1 MLLQLT
7 IQNYTIISEL
17 SISFG
22 EGFSVITGETGAGK
36 SILAGALSF
45 VLGQRADTSVLF
57 DKTRKSVVE
66 ALFSIQELDLEGFF
80 TENDI
85 DNGDECLLRREITP
99 QGKSRT
105 FINDTPVSL
114 AILRQLAEKMIDIHS
129 QHANLLL
136 QNKHFQLQMI
146 DQFAHL
152 QPELEAYRKC
162 YRERLSLQRQYSRL
176 QSENNLQETDYLMF
190 IDNELEQAHL
200 REGEQLELEKEL
212 EELTHA
218 EETKQ
223 RLYEACQ
230 QTDEGEENIIGSL
243 QNVLYRLQQAERYR
257 KSLMETTERMESA
270 LIELKD
276 LATEIRREMENTAYD
291 PERTEEVRDRL
302 NLLNSLQQKH
312 RVADEA
318 GLLRKHAEI
327 REKLQRAE
335 NASEAEFEIQKALE
349 NNLKQLTEKA
359 EKLHIMRQNALPEM
373 QGTLLRRLAQMN
385 MPHARAEITLNPTA
399 FDENGQ
405 EEAEIL
411 FSANAGVG
419 LQPIAKIASG
429 GEMSRVMLA
438 VKALIS
444 QKNILPTILF
454 DEIDS
459 GVSGEVTVKMAGVMR
474 NIAKYSQVIAI
485 THQPQIAAQADAH
498 YLVFKETA
506 GNRTR
511 SDIRKLTQEERREA
525 VARMLG
531 DGELTATS
539 LRLADELMERRNT
552 AENPD

>member
-7 IQNYTIISEL
+7 IQNYIIISEL

-66 ALFSIQELDLEGFF
+66 ALFSIEEPDLEGFF

-114 AILRQLAEKMIDIHS
+114 AILRQLAEKLIDIHS

-200 REGEQLELEKEL
+200 REGEQQELEKEL

-230 QTDEGEENIIGSL
+230 QTVEGEENIIGAL
-243 QNVLYRLQQAERYR
+243 QNVLNRLQQAERYR
-257 KSLMETTERMESA
+257 KSLAETTERMESA

-276 LATEIRREMENTAYD
+276 LATEIRREMENTAYN
-291 PERTEEVRDRL
+291 PERAEELRDRL

-318 GLLRKHAEI
+318 GLLQKHAEI

-335 NASEAEFEIQKALE
+335 KASEAEQEIQKALE
-349 NNLKQLTEKA
+349 DNLKQLTEKA
-359 EKLHIMRQNALPEM
+359 EKLHIMRKKALPEM
-373 QGTLLRRLAQMN
+373 QETLLRRLAQMQ

-399 FDENGQ
+399 FDENG
-405 EEAEIL
+405 EDEAEIL

-419 LQPIAKIASG
+419 LQPLAKIASG

-459 GVSGEVTVKMAGVMR
+459 GVSGEVTVRMAGVMR
-474 NIAKYSQVIAI
+474 DIAKYSQVIAI

-511 SDIRKLTQEERREA
+511 SDIRRLSPEESREA
-525 VARMLG
+525 VARMSG

-539 LRLADELMERRNT
+539 LRLADELMKHRNT